1 MSDLELG
8 MKLPISSPAMA
19 VEVSKAVS
27 LKRIAD
33 VLERLE
39 KLEITPTVFHTVQNL
54 AWEAGRSFQ
63 QGIRTDK

>member
-1 MSDLELG
+1 MSNLELD
-8 MKLPISSPAMA
+8 MKVSSSTSNWAIG
-19 VEVSKAVS
+19 VSAAVS

-39 KLEITPTVFHTVQNL
+39 KLEVTPGMFHTVQNL

-63 QGIRTDK
+63 QGIRTDR

>member
-1 MSDLELG
+1 MSDLELD
-8 MKLPISSPAMA
+8 MKLHISSPVMA
-19 VEVSKAVS
+19 VEVSKAIS

-39 KLEITPTVFHTVQNL
+39 KLEVTPGMYHTVQNL